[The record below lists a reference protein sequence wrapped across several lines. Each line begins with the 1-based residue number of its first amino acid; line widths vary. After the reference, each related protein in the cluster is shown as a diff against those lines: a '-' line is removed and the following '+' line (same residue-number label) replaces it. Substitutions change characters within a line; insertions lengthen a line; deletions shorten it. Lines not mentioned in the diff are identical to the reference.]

1 MSEEAG
7 NRVGENLRQH
17 RHRVASGS
25 SLASSSS
32 MFFHSWGDIGRVIAA
47 TSIVFTFIIAI
58 MRVVGPQA
66 LAKMSPF
73 DMVFTVTLGSM
84 MGAVALTKSI
94 TISEAATAI
103 VTLLALQE
111 AVRWIQARSL
121 KAHHTV
127 RQTPRVLLWD
137 GQLLEDRL
145 EGNNISADEVRSA
158 VRKAGLMSLKDAQ
171 LVVLENDGEWSV
183 VKKEHASD
191 DVSAIYGL
199 PIPGIPDNSPKDQG
213 HLSRPASNYK
223 IP

>member
-1 MSEEAG
+1 MRSVE
-7 NRVGENLRQH
+7 
-17 RHRVASGS
+17 
-25 SLASSSS
+25 S
-32 MFFHSWGDIGRVIAA
+32 MFFHSWSDIGRVIAA
-47 TSIVFTFIIAI
+47 TSIVFVFIIGV

-103 VTLLALQE
+103 VTMLALQE
-111 AVRWIQARSL
+111 AVRWIQARSVR
-121 KAHHTV
+121 AHHTV

-137 GQLLEDRL
+137 GQLLDDRL
-145 EGNNISADEVRSA
+145 KENNISADEVRAA
-158 VRKAGLMSLKDAQ
+158 VRKAGLMSLNDVQ
-171 LVVLENDGEWSV
+171 VVVLENDGEWSV
-183 VKKEHASD
+183 VKKEDASD

-199 PIPGIPDNSPKDQG
+199 PIPGMPGNSPKDEG
-213 HLSRPASNYK
+213 HIASPASNYK